1 MQPMPMGIPGQ
12 PPQQMMP
19 QMPPGQQQFMQQ
31 LGGMPPQQ
39 MGQGANGQ
47 MQQLLM
53 QQQMN
58 QQNRM
63 MMPGSQVPNP
73 AAPIDILGLADK
85 AAQALSGRMPQ
96 MNAMSNPNF
105 PPPPASAPMSIS
117 QQQNNESQLP
127 LMVGYAVQNLKTTG
141 HIEKQLDPPLC
152 AMLKRLPEHAA
163 LQALEIF
170 SSCDLSKMRNK
181 SAYLSGILRKELV
194 KLGL

>member
-1 MQPMPMGIPGQ
+1 MMQPMPMGIPGQ

-58 QQNRM
+58 QQNQASRM
-63 MMPGSQVPNP
+63 MMPGSHVPNP

-105 PPPPASAPMSIS
+105 PPPPASAPMTIS

-127 LMVGYAVQNLKTTG
+127 LMVGYAVQVSSAHTSTM
-141 HIEKQLDPPLC
+141 LC
-152 AMLKRLPEHAA
+152 
-163 LQALEIF
+163 I
-170 SSCDLSKMRNK
+170 LSYIIN
-181 SAYLSGILRKELV
+181 SQTFISFLHL
-194 KLGL
+194 

>member
-1 MQPMPMGIPGQ
+1 MMQPMPMGIPGQ

-127 LMVGYAVQNLKTTG
+127 LMVGYAVQVSSAHTSTV
-141 HIEKQLDPPLC
+141 LC
-152 AMLKRLPEHAA
+152 ILSYIINSQTL
-163 LQALEIF
+163 IF
-170 SSCDLSKMRNK
+170 FLH
-181 SAYLSGILRKELV
+181 L
-194 KLGL
+194 